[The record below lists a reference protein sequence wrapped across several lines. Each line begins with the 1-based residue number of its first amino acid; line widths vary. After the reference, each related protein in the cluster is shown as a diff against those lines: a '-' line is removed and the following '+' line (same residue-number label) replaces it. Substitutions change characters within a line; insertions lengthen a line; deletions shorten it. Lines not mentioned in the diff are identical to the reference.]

1 MQLLV
6 EVPFVLSSTGRVAS
20 RFSQS
25 SLQHGMAANAQV
37 LGKMTLVTTLVD
49 RMMKQVRAMMIMPR
63 QLLGVA
69 GTGARVVELLTVCQ
83 KLSNPDYQDS
93 VEIKIS
99 SSIALQGVT
108 VSSPAGDVLVN
119 DLTLE
124 VKSGQNLLIVGPN
137 GVGKTSIFRA
147 MCGLWPR
154 EGSVALPRRQMR
166 DVCGRP
172 GLMFLPQVP
181 YCPTGCTLSD
191 ILAYPHPVN
200 SSATSITKERMASLL
215 VAVDLEHLLEGDGSG
230 ISAEISSWTN
240 GNENLSLGELQR
252 LALARLL
259 YHRPL
264 FAVRAPLNQCK

>member
-1 MQLLV
+1 
-6 EVPFVLSSTGRVAS
+6 
-20 RFSQS
+20 
-25 SLQHGMAANAQV
+25 MAVNAQV
-37 LGKMTLVTTLVD
+37 LGKMTLVKTLVD
-49 RMMKQVRAMMIMPR
+49 RMMKQVRVMMIMPR

-83 KLSNPDYQDS
+83 NLSDPDYQDS
-93 VEIKIS
+93 VQIKKS
-99 SSIALQGVT
+99 SSITLEGVT

-124 VKSGQNLLIVGPN
+124 VKSGQNVLIVGPN

-154 EGSVALPRRQMR
+154 EGSVALPCRQMR

-172 GLMFLPQVP
+172 GMMFLPQVP
-181 YCPTGCTLSD
+181 YCPTGCTLND

-200 SSATSITKERMASLL
+200 SSAPSITKERMTSLL
-215 VAVDLEHLLEGDGSG
+215 VAVDLEHLLEGDASG
-230 ISAEISSWTN
+230 VSAEIPSWTDS
-240 GNENLSLGELQR
+240 NENLSLGELQR

-264 FAVRAPLNQCK
+264 FAVRAPLNRCK